1 MKQTLKQSKMATREK
16 IRRWDVAQAIAASP
30 RNFHMH
36 NIFRLQDA
44 TREKIERRACYSSE
58 MCCRLD
64 LQASVSLDNRCL

>member
-1 MKQTLKQSKMATREK
+1 MKQTPKQK

-30 RNFHMH
+30 RNFHVR

-64 LQASVSLDNRCL
+64 LQVSVI